1 MKAQLAFSTLVGAI
15 LVLGL
20 VLPAPACGQE
30 AGDSGPAAALSSAL
44 VAACRGNDIQFARY
58 LTSDNAAAFRALP
71 GDQRASFLKRFSLT
85 DKPGK
90 PLISSDPQD
99 HIVLHC
105 GAEDETVEFRFGEP
119 RVRENLAFVP
129 VTAVNGQQA
138 EFGLVREGREW
149 RILSLGLLLLD
160 IPQLS
165 KQWAEEDITTREDS
179 ARAVLRGL
187 ADAIDTYHRAFG
199 RWPESLAQLGP
210 APKGQISPEQA
221 SLVNERLAAGAQD
234 GYRFRYRIVPTGGG
248 SDGHF
253 ELTATPEEY
262 GKSGH
267 QSFFFDSSGK
277 IHGADKHGAPA
288 TDTDPLLPDENR
300 P

>member
-1 MKAQLAFSTLVGAI
+1 MKLRLVFPTLAGVI
-15 LVLGL
+15 LALGL
-20 VLPAPACGQE
+20 FLPAPACGQM
-30 AGDSGPAAALSSAL
+30 ASDSGPAATLSSAL
-44 VAACRGNDIQFARY
+44 VAACRGSDIQFARH

-71 GDQRASFLKRFSLT
+71 EDQRASFLKRFSLT

-90 PLISSDPQD
+90 PLISSDSQD

-105 GAEDETVEFRFGEP
+105 GAEDASVEFRLGEP
-119 RVRENLAFVP
+119 RIRENLAFVP
-129 VTAVNGQQA
+129 VTVVNGQQA
-138 EFGLVREGREW
+138 EFGLVREGSEW

-165 KQWAEEDITTREDS
+165 KQWAEQDITTREDS

-199 RWPESLAQLGP
+199 RLPESLAQLGP

-234 GYRFRYRIVPTGGG
+234 GYHFRYRIVPAG
-248 SDGHF
+248 DGRDDLF
-253 ELTATPEEY
+253 ELTAIPDEY

-267 QSFFFDSSGK
+267 QSFFFDSSGR

-288 TDTDPLLPDENR
+288 TDADPLLPDESR

>member
-1 MKAQLAFSTLVGAI
+1 MKARLTFPVFIGAI
-15 LVLGL
+15 LAVG
-20 VLPAPACGQE
+20 VFMPAPACGQE
-30 AGDSGPAAALSSAL
+30 ASDSGPAAALSSTL
-44 VAACRGNDIQFARY
+44 VAACRGNEIQFARY

-71 GDQRASFLKRFSLT
+71 EDERASLLKRFSLT

-99 HIVLHC
+99 HIVLRC
-105 GAEDETVEFRFGEP
+105 GAEDATVEFRFGEP
-119 RVRENLAFVP
+119 RARENLAFVP
-129 VTAVNGQQA
+129 VTVVNGQQA
-138 EFGLVREGREW
+138 EFGLVREGGEW

-165 KQWAEEDITTREDS
+165 KQWAEEDLAAREDS
-179 ARAVLRGL
+179 AIGVLRGL
-187 ADAIDTYHRAFG
+187 ADAMDTYRRAFG
-199 RWPESLAQLGP
+199 KLPESLAQLGP

-234 GYRFRYRIVPTGGG
+234 GYHFRYRIVPAGDG
-248 SDGHF
+248 SDNHF
-253 ELTATPEEY
+253 ELTATPDEY

-267 QSFFFDSSGK
+267 RSFFFDASGN
-277 IHGADKHGAPA
+277 IHAADKHGAPA
-288 TDTDPLLPDENR
+288 TDADPLLSDESR